1 MTTSDTPPLLPIAA
15 AFAAAEAQRAQ
26 AAGGGSASSRAQA
39 AEGGSAQDPV
49 QEKAEAASAAAA
61 DHAEAQAAREREAD
75 RKAIRK
81 SFKTAGGGDAGLQAA
96 LRLGRAL
103 RWNDEDIRAA
113 LAKHEGR
120 RAAAANPSDPS
131 PQPSPARGEGARPAD
146 GYDHA
151 HDAASAGDEG
161 EPSYKKRKIPVRP
174 LRDDCPVIPLGVS
187 GSTYHYLDPLGQLRS
202 LKEKDHNAMGLR
214 GLFGARIGWLWDFIP
229 KFNTQGNQSGW
240 KADEIAEALMTAA
253 FAKGVFNPLA
263 RVRGVGGWRDDKGGL
278 IIHAGDGIWIDNK
291 WNPPGEYGGHIYPA
305 DDKVPRPSGD
315 PASRTL
321 ATQLLTRLDTW
332 NWRGQDKDDAHGADG
347 SGHGLASIL
356 LLGWLASS
364 LAGAGLSFR
373 PVLWLTGDAGDGKTT
388 LIELVQLVLAGGY
401 VHASDATES
410 GVSSTLGFSA
420 KAVLLDEAEDEGN
433 TRRVHALI
441 KLARQAASGGSKLR
455 GSSDHQAHAFNAKS
469 SFLFGSIIVPSLPP
483 ADASRIMVLKLAP
496 LTAGSTAIKLDAEEW
511 RHVGVGLRR
520 RLIDGWARWGET
532 FELYRAGLAEHR
544 YNARGLDQ
552 VGTLLAMADLMRH
565 DTLPDS
571 DSVSLL
577 CAAVARERKADDYQ
591 PTNTQSMLNHLLSV
605 PLDVFRGGERM
616 TIGKLIA
623 RAAGLDT
630 EDKGAQSY
638 RSCQEALTA
647 WSIHVDGLGDKAT
660 VTLPYIGE
668 GLRKLFDN
676 THWRGEPGVKGGW
689 AQAMERLDG
698 AEAVNSRR
706 FGGRGWRV
714 NIRIFLMLAE
724 GETVQGGFMAAPVQE
739 GHGAADDAG
748 TDDSR
753 GVLF

>member
-1 MTTSDTPPLLPIAA
+1 MTTPDSPALMPIAA
-15 AFAAAEAQRAQ
+15 AFAAAEARRAGAQ
-26 AAGGGSASSRAQA
+26 AAEGGSALSRAQA
-39 AEGGSAQDPV
+39 AEGGSASDPAH
-49 QEKAEAASAAAA
+49 EKAQAQADAAA
-61 DHAEAQAAREREAD
+61 DHAAEQARRELEAD
-75 RKAIRK
+75 RRSIRK
-81 SFKTAGGGDAGLQAA
+81 SFKTAGGGEAGMQAA

-113 LAKHEGR
+113 LSTKPRAQ
-120 RAAAANPSDPS
+120 AAAGGSASFRPSDGYEHAHAAAGGGGDRERDP
-131 PQPSPARGEGARPAD
+131 PPAD
-146 GYDHA
+146 
-151 HDAASAGDEG
+151 AADDG
-161 EPSYKKRKIPVRP
+161 EPSYKKRKTPVRP

-240 KADEIAEALMTAA
+240 KADEVAEALMTAA

-278 IIHAGDGIWIDNK
+278 IIHAGDGIWINGE

-305 DDKVPRPSGD
+305 DDRVPRPSAD

-321 ATQLLTRLDTW
+321 ATQLLKRLDTW

-347 SGHGLASIL
+347 TGHGLASIL

-364 LAGAGLSFR
+364 LAGAGLTFR

-420 KAVLLDEAEDEGN
+420 KAVLLDEAEDEGG

-496 LTAGSTAIKLDAEEW
+496 LKAASSAVKLDAEEW
-511 RHVGVGLRR
+511 KHVGVGLRR
-520 RLIDGWARWGET
+520 RLIDGWARWAET
-532 FELYRAGLAEHR
+532 FELYRAGLAEHG
-544 YNARGLDQ
+544 YNPRGLDQ

-571 DSVSLL
+571 DSVSML
-577 CAAVARERKADDYQ
+577 CAAVARERKAEDYQ

-623 RAAGLDT
+623 RAGGLDT

-714 NIRIFLMLAE
+714 NIRTFLMLAE
-724 GETVQGGFMAAPVQE
+724 GETVQGGFMAAPAQGLDE
-739 GHGAADDAG
+739 ASGEDNA
-748 TDDSR
+748 

>member
-1 MTTSDTPPLLPIAA
+1 MTTPDSPALLPIAA
-15 AFAAAEAQRAQ
+15 AFAAAEARRA
-26 AAGGGSASSRAQA
+26 GAQA
-39 AEGGSAQDPV
+39 AEGDSALDPAH
-49 QEKAEAASAAAA
+49 EKAQAQADAAA
-61 DHAEAQAAREREAD
+61 DHAEAQAAREREQD
-75 RKAIRK
+75 RRAIRK
-81 SFKTAGGGDAGLQAA
+81 SFKNAGGGEAGLQAA
-96 LRLGRAL
+96 LRFGRAC

-113 LAKHEGR
+113 LSTKPRAQAAEGGSASFR
-120 RAAAANPSDPS
+120 PS
-131 PQPSPARGEGARPAD
+131 D

-151 HDAASAGDEG
+151 HAAADGGGDRDRDPPPADAADEG
-161 EPSYKKRKIPVRP
+161 EPSYKKRKTPVRP

-240 KADEIAEALMTAA
+240 KADEVAEALMTAA

-278 IIHAGDGIWIDNK
+278 IIHAGDGIWINGA

-305 DDKVPRPSGD
+305 DDRVPRPSAD

-496 LTAGSTAIKLDAEEW
+496 LKAASSAVKLDAEEW

-520 RLIDGWARWGET
+520 RLIDGWARWAET
-532 FELYRAGLAEHR
+532 FELYRAGLAQHG
-544 YNARGLDQ
+544 YNPRGLDQ
-552 VGTLLAMADLMRH
+552 VGTLLAMADLMRF
-565 DTLPDS
+565 DALPDS
-571 DSVSLL
+571 DSVSML
-577 CAAVARERKADDYQ
+577 CAAVARERKAEDYQ

-623 RAAGLDT
+623 RAGGLDT

-714 NIRIFLMLAE
+714 NIRTFLMLAE
-724 GETVQGGFMAAPVQE
+724 GETVQGGFMAAP
-739 GHGAADDAG
+739 AMPDDG
-748 TDDSR
+748 GGDDSA